1 MQPDAAGSE
10 AQHKLVLKH
19 CMDESKDVEVDHND
33 DVGALETQAKG
44 QQRELGWMPSDESSS
59 TLELSHASPKSKDSF
74 EGHSDKIAS
83 SPEDVEGDKFDNVG
97 EGPEQTPALKKKRTS
112 PDPDVDRIGS
122 AEAKAE

>member
-1 MQPDAAGSE
+1 MKPDAADSE
-10 AQHKLVLKH
+10 AQHKLALKH
-19 CMDESKDVEVDHND
+19 SMDKSKDVEGDHND

-59 TLELSHASPKSKDSF
+59 TLELSHASPKFKD
-74 EGHSDKIAS
+74 SDKIAS